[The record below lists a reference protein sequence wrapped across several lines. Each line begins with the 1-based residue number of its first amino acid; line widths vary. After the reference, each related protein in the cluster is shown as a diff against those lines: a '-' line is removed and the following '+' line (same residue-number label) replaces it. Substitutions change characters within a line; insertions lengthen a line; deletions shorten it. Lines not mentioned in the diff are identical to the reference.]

1 MKTQAVINF
10 NIIEKQIINLR
21 NIPVILDYDVAKIY
35 GVETRDIN
43 KAVKN
48 NPDKF
53 PDNYIFV
60 ISKEEL
66 EFLRGN
72 ISTANLQNN
81 ISTTNLSKTR
91 VLPKA
96 FTEKGLYMLA
106 TILKSPQ
113 ATQTTIQII
122 ETFSKIKELG
132 KNVKSLQTETD
143 KQKQKSLTQRSGEII
158 ADILDS
164 GADDNESETTIELN
178 LAVLKFKHTIKKNK

>member
-1 MKTQAVINF
+1 MKEQTAINL

-48 NPDKF
+48 NLDKF

-72 ISTANLQNN
+72 ISTANLQGD
-81 ISTTNLSKTR
+81 IPTTNLSKTR

-164 GADDNESETTIELN
+164 DADDNESETTIELN